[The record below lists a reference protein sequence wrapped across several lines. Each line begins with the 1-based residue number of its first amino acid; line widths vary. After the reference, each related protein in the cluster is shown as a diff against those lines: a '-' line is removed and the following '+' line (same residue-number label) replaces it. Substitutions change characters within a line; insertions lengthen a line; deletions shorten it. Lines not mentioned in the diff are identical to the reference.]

1 MQGRPKLFTSY
12 EADASIFPTNLQ
24 RGLVALFVFIL
35 FVMPFEIPFFSAAVP
50 RAFPADW
57 PIIGNRFTILGQIPI
72 LNDGLPFARFLGDN
86 AWIRPMTE
94 VFIFAVAALGL
105 NILAGVAGQ
114 VSLGHAFFMGA
125 GACTA
130 VVLGGSPSADPL
142 RWGWELPIWI
152 WLPAAGIVAA
162 GVGILV
168 SPTAVKLR
176 GLYLGIVTLGLVFI
190 GIHLSRV
197 FPQIAGDTESGRRYP
212 EFDVRIWKE
221 ETPLIN
227 VSSEDSVGGWF
238 GLNRFDVTSE
248 QKVYLFTLIVALVM
262 TLLAKNI
269 GRSRTG
275 RALQAIRDRDIAAE
289 VMGVDEAKYKRIAF
303 AISSGYA
310 GIAGAM
316 YASFLGFAA
325 GSEFS
330 LFLSVEFIAIL
341 LIGGAGTVSGALLGT
356 FFVVILP
363 DMVEAFTEFLEESDG
378 GVTGA
383 VGDFLLTGGPG
394 DFGPISTEAVSP
406 GWALGIFDWNV
417 VIYGALIVVFLI
429 FEPLGLFGIWLK
441 VRNYWKGW
449 PFTY

>member
-24 RGLVALFVFIL
+24 RGLIATLIL
-35 FVMPFEIPFFSAAVP
+35 ILLLMPFEIPFISGPVP
-50 RAFPADW
+50 RAFPESW

-86 AWIRPMTE
+86 AWLRPMTE

-130 VVLGGSPSADPL
+130 VVLGGAPSADPL

-221 ETPLIN
+221 ETPLIA

-238 GLNRFDVTSE
+238 GLNRFDVTAE
-248 QKVYLFTLIVALVM
+248 QKTYIFTLLVAIVM
-262 TLLAKNI
+262 TVLAKNI

-341 LIGGAGTVSGALLGT
+341 LIGGAGTVSGTLLGT

-363 DMVEAFTEFLEESDG
+363 EMVEQFTEFLEDADG

-383 VGDFLLTGGPG
+383 VGDFLLTAGPG

-441 VRNYWKGW
+441 IRNYWKGW

>member
-24 RGLVALFVFIL
+24 RLLVGVFIFIL
-35 FVMPFEIPFFSAAVP
+35 FVMPFEIPFFSAPVP

-57 PIIGNRFTILGQIPI
+57 PILGNRFTILGQIPI
-72 LNDGLPFARFLGDN
+72 INDGLPFARFLGDN
-86 AWIRPMTE
+86 AWLRPMTE

-152 WLPAAGIVAA
+152 WLPASGVVAA
-162 GVGILV
+162 AVGILV

-190 GIHLSRV
+190 GVHLSRV

-212 EFDVRIWKE
+212 EFDIRLWKE

-238 GLNRFDVTSE
+238 GLNRFDVSTE
-248 QKVYLFTLIVALVM
+248 QKVYLFTLVVAIVM

-275 RALQAIRDRDIAAE
+275 RALQAVRDRDIAAE
-289 VMGVDEAKYKRIAF
+289 VMGVNEAKYKQIAF
-303 AISSGYA
+303 ALSSFYA

-325 GSEFS
+325 GSEFG

-341 LIGGAGTVSGALLGT
+341 LIGGAGTVSGTLAGT

-363 DMVEAFTEFLEESDG
+363 EMVKQFTEFLEDQESG
-378 GVTGA
+378 IGRA
-383 VGDFLLTGGPG
+383 VGDFLLTSGPG

-417 VIYGALIVVFLI
+417 VIYGVLIVVFLI

-449 PFTY
+449 PFSY

>member
-1 MQGRPKLFTSY
+1 MCIR
-12 EADASIFPTNLQ
+12 D
-24 RGLVALFVFIL
+24 
-35 FVMPFEIPFFSAAVP
+35 
-50 RAFPADW
+50 
-57 PIIGNRFTILGQIPI
+57 RFTILGQIPI

-86 AWIRPMTE
+86 AWLRPMTE

-130 VVLGGSPSADPL
+130 VVLGGAPSADPL

-221 ETPLIN
+221 ETPLIA

-238 GLNRFDVTSE
+238 GLNRFDVTAE
-248 QKVYLFTLIVALVM
+248 QKTYIFTLLVAIVM
-262 TLLAKNI
+262 TVLAKNI

-341 LIGGAGTVSGALLGT
+341 LIGGAGTVSGTLLGT

-363 DMVEAFTEFLEESDG
+363 EMVEQFTEFLEDADG

-383 VGDFLLTGGPG
+383 VGDFLLTAGPG

-441 VRNYWKGW
+441 IRNYWKGW

>member
-1 MQGRPKLFTSY
+1 M
-12 EADASIFPTNLQ
+12 
-24 RGLVALFVFIL
+24 
-35 FVMPFEIPFFSAAVP
+35 
-50 RAFPADW
+50 
-57 PIIGNRFTILGQIPI
+57 
-72 LNDGLPFARFLGDN
+72 
-86 AWIRPMTE
+86 
-94 VFIFAVAALGL
+94 
-105 NILAGVAGQ
+105 
-114 VSLGHAFFMGA
+114 
-125 GACTA
+125 
-130 VVLGGSPSADPL
+130 
-142 RWGWELPIWI
+142 
-152 WLPAAGIVAA
+152 
-162 GVGILV
+162 
-168 SPTAVKLR
+168 
-176 GLYLGIVTLGLVFI
+176 
-190 GIHLSRV
+190 
-197 FPQIAGDTESGRRYP
+197 
-212 EFDVRIWKE
+212 
-221 ETPLIN
+221 
-227 VSSEDSVGGWF
+227 SSEDSVGGWF
-238 GLNRFDVTSE
+238 GLNRFDVTAE
-248 QKVYLFTLIVALVM
+248 QKTYIFTLLVAIVM
-262 TLLAKNI
+262 TVLAKNI

-341 LIGGAGTVSGALLGT
+341 LIGGAGTVSGTLLGT

-363 DMVEAFTEFLEESDG
+363 EMVEQFTEFLEDADG

-383 VGDFLLTGGPG
+383 VGDFLLTAGPG

-441 VRNYWKGW
+441 IRNYWKGW

>member
-1 MQGRPKLFTSY
+1 MRGRPKLFTSY
-12 EADASIFPTNLQ
+12 AADAAIFPSRLQ
-24 RGLVALFVFIL
+24 KWLVGGFIL
-35 FVMPFEIPFFSAAVP
+35 LLLLMPFDIPFISGPVP
-50 RAFPADW
+50 RVFPEDW
-57 PIIGNRFTILGQIPI
+57 AVVGGRYTVLGQIPI
-72 LNDGLPFARFLGDN
+72 FNDGLPFVRFLGDSN
-86 AWIRPMTE
+86 WLRPMTE
-94 VFIFAVAALGL
+94 VFIFGVAALGL

-130 VVLGGSPSADPL
+130 AVLGGEEGG
-142 RWGWELPIWI
+142 RFWGMGLPVWV

-162 GVGILV
+162 LIGIAV

-212 EFDVRIWKE
+212 DFDLRFWKE
-221 ETPLIN
+221 ETPLVN
-227 VSSEDSVGGWF
+227 VSSEDSTLGLF
-238 GLNRFDVTSE
+238 GLNRFEVSTE
-248 QKVYLFTLIVALVM
+248 QKTYFFALIVLLVM
-262 TLLAKNI
+262 TLFAKNL
-269 GRSRTG
+269 GRTRTG

-289 VMGVDEAKYKRIAF
+289 VMGVNEAKYKMIAF
-303 AISSGYA
+303 AISSFYA

-316 YASFLGFAA
+316 FGSFLGKTA
-325 GSEFS
+325 GNQFS
-330 LFLSVEFIAIL
+330 LLLSVAFIAML
-341 LIGGAGTVSGALLGT
+341 LIGGAGTISGTLMGT

-363 DMVEAFTEFLEESDG
+363 EGVKKVTEWLGEQES

-383 VGDFLLTGGPG
+383 ASDLLLTEGRG
-394 DFGPISTEAVSP
+394 DFGPISTDSVSP
-406 GWALGIFDWNV
+406 GWALSVFDWNV

-429 FEPLGLFGIWLK
+429 YEPLGLFGIWVK
-441 VRNYWKGW
+441 IRNYWKGW